1 MNTRSRA
8 ARPGTHGASSRA
20 WQLRALAA
28 DGRMR
33 SALADTGHVNTVII
47 EVKAGADGRL
57 YPARPLTREQRNRA
71 RWLAHNLVHRDGLSV
86 RQAQRDMAE
95 SYGIRRSVGT
105 IARDLE
111 LFTCPRCE
119 DRE

>member
-1 MNTRSRA
+1 MNTF
-8 ARPGTHGASSRA
+8 
-20 WQLRALAA
+20 
-28 DGRMR
+28 
-33 SALADTGHVNTVII
+33 VI
-47 EVKAGADGRL
+47 EVRRGADSKL
-57 YPARPLTREQRNRA
+57 YPARPLTHEQRNRA

-86 RQAQRDMAE
+86 RVAQRVMA
-95 SYGIRRSVGT
+95 GQHGVRRAVGT